1 MLCLLDTCNAIAS
14 RGAEALLSP
23 PHYRK
28 AAFMK
33 LPDIIL
39 AGEPDG
45 NLDSRMGDEV
55 LALLKEPAARFEQAI
70 LIVTPDPRAAEMAD
84 RAVFLSYGRV
94 VGEANDPDQEKIL
107 ERIKTLEF
115 TG

>member
-1 MLCLLDTCNAIAS
+1 M
-14 RGAEALLSP
+14 LSP

-33 LPDIIL
+33 LSDIIL
-39 AGEPDG
+39 ADEPDG
-45 NLDSRMGDEV
+45 NLDSRTGAEV
-55 LALLKEPAARFEQAI
+55 LALLKESAARFEQTI
-70 LIVTPDPRAAEMAD
+70 LIVTPDPRGAAMAD

-94 VGEANDPDQEKIL
+94 VGEANDPDQNEIL
-107 ERIKTLEF
+107 ERIKTLEP

>member
-1 MLCLLDTCNAIAS
+1 M
-14 RGAEALLSP
+14 LSP

-39 AGEPDG
+39 ADEPDG
-45 NLDSRMGDEV
+45 NLDSRTGAEV
-55 LALLKEPAARFEQAI
+55 LALLKKSAARFERTI

-94 VGEANDPDQEKIL
+94 VGEANYPDQEEIL
-107 ERIKTLEF
+107 ERIKTLES

>member
-1 MLCLLDTCNAIAS
+1 M
-14 RGAEALLSP
+14 LSP

-39 AGEPDG
+39 ADEPTA
-45 NLDSRMGDEV
+45 NLDSGMCDEE
-55 LALLKEPAARFEQAI
+55 LALLKKSAARFEQAI
-70 LIVTPDPRAAEMAD
+70 LIVTPHPRAAAMAD

-94 VGEANDPDQEKIL
+94 VGEANDPDQGEIL
-107 ERIKTLEF
+107 ERIKTLES